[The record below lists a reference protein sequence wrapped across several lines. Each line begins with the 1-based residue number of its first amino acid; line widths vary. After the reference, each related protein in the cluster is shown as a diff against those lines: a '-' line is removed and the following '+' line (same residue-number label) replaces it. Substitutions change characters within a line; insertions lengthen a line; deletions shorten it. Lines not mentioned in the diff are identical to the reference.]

1 MSVCPGGKTINLNEV
16 YIWAI
21 YIMNVIL
28 LNHDYS
34 YINSISVHRALRL
47 MAKGKVT
54 VEKYSEKIVRTV
66 TKDIAV
72 PLILRLVYLVRQ
84 IYRKAVTWSKKNV
97 MIRDDFKCVYCGT
110 KKNLNIDHVFP
121 QSKGGKNTFE
131 NTVTS
136 CVDCNNRKGDKT
148 LREAKMFYKKR
159 HFMPYQPTVMEF
171 IKKYLDGI
179 GVYDLLVNE
188 GIY

>member
-1 MSVCPGGKTINLNEV
+1 MMGDIVMKV
-16 YIWAI
+16 
-21 YIMNVIL
+21 VL
-28 LNHDYS
+28 LNQDYS
-34 YINSISVHRALRL
+34 YINSISVRRALRL
-47 MAKGKVT
+47 IVKGKVT
-54 VEKYSEKIVRTV
+54 VEKNSEKIVRTV
-66 TKDIAV
+66 AKDIAV

-97 MIRDDFKCVYCGT
+97 MVRDDFKCVYCGT
-110 KKNLNIDHVFP
+110 KNNLNIDHVFP

-136 CVDCNNRKGDKT
+136 CLSCNNRKGDRT

-159 HFMPYQPTVMEF
+159 NFTPYQPTVMEF
-171 IKKYLDGI
+171 IKKYLDSI
-179 GVYDLLVNE
+179 GVYDLLVKA